1 MTETSPKGVFDAI
14 IEQRG
19 GISKFDYAQI
29 EIAKNIVRLMAE
41 LSRVKIGE
49 MARTAATM
57 LALMDCLP
65 PVVATVDRPSS
76 GRVAQ
81 RMAEMSVHELAQLY
95 ARTLANPDAPFE
107 LHPIDA
113 ERIAALDAKF
123 DEALFGP
130 AIDGVAEPPTPAPG
144 VPGAGASESA
154 EPSPYSHDMP
164 AARAAPPPDGFSGR

>member
-1 MTETSPKGVFDAI
+1 MADMESAAASAG
-14 IEQRG
+14 ER
-19 GISKFDYAQI
+19 
-29 EIAKNIVRLMAE
+29 VRLADTI
-41 LSRVKIGE
+41 VKL
-49 MARTAATM
+49 
-57 LALMDCLP
+57 LAYLP
-65 PVVATVDRPSS
+65 PLVQHPVSTAHPAREK
-76 GRVAQ
+76 
-81 RMAEMSVHELAQLY
+81 RMAEMSVHELAALY